1 MPNQQPI
8 SNDVLL
14 EKLSNIASSLKD
26 LKDNV
31 SETSEQLYKQAAS
44 TERIENVLG
53 SNSLN
58 NNKGLVAVVQEHS
71 TEIATIKMFVNNIQ
85 EEKSKS
91 EKSRNWG
98 IAIFGIVLTAIQTA
112 IAIIVI
118 KK

>member
-1 MPNQQPI
+1 MQNQQPI

-71 TEIATIKMFVNNIQ
+71 TKISTIEMFVNSIQ
-85 EEKSKS
+85 EEKAKS

>member
-1 MPNQQPI
+1 MPNSQPI

-14 EKLSNIASSLKD
+14 EKLSNIAQSLSD
-26 LKDNV
+26 LKENV
-31 SETSEQLYKQAAS
+31 TNTSEQLYKQAAS

-58 NNKGLVAVVQEHS
+58 NNRGLVATVQEHS
-71 TEIATIKMFVNNIQ
+71 TKISTIEMFVSNIQ
-85 EEKSKS
+85 AERTKS
-91 EKSRNWG
+91 EKSKNWG
-98 IAIFGIVLTAIQTA
+98 IAIFGIVLTVIQTA

>member
-1 MPNQQPI
+1 MPNSPTI
-8 SNDVLL
+8 SNEVLL

-26 LKDNV
+26 LKENV

-58 NNKGLVAVVQEHS
+58 NNKGIVAIVQEHA
-71 TEIATIKMFVNNIQ
+71 TEIAKINQFVNTFQ
-85 EEKSKS
+85 AEKATS

>member
-1 MPNQQPI
+1 MPNQPSI

-14 EKLSNIASSLKD
+14 EKLSNIAQTLTD
-26 LKDNV
+26 LKRNV
-31 SETSEQLYKQAAS
+31 SDNSEQLYSQAAS

-71 TEIATIKMFVNNIQ
+71 TEIATIKMFVNGIQ

>member
-1 MPNQQPI
+1 MNQQPI

-58 NNKGLVAVVQEHS
+58 NNKGVVAVVQEHS
-71 TEIATIKMFVNNIQ
+71 TEIAKINMFISNV
-85 EEKSKS
+85 EFEKSKS